1 MAKFKI
7 EHDRP
12 NCIAC
17 AACWIIFPKFWKE
30 GPDGKSDV
38 INSKLREDGWEE
50 LEFQEEDKQGNMDAA
65 ESCPVNVIHI
75 IDAETKQK
83 II

>member
-1 MAKFKI
+1 MGKYKI

-17 AACWIIFPKFWKE
+17 ASCWIIFPKFWKE
-30 GPDGKSDV
+30 GEEGKSD
-38 INSKLREDGWEE
+38 IIGGKRRGDGWEE
-50 LEFQEEDKQGNMDAA
+50 VYFEEEDKQGNMDAA

-75 IDAETKQK
+75 IDAETTQK